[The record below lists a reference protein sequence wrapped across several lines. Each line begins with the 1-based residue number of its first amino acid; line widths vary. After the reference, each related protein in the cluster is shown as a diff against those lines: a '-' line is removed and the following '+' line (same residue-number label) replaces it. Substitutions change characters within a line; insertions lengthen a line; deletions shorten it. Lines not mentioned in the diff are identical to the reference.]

1 MTLRRSSSVLVLLA
15 LAVIALQGCGES
27 RSAAP
32 GAPSPPP
39 VSVAAVI
46 EKRVND
52 WDEFTG
58 RLEAIDTVDVRPRV
72 SGYIERVAFR
82 EGSEVEPGDLL
93 FEIDARP
100 FQTELNRVEAELA
113 RARSQ
118 FELAESQLRRAEQL
132 LQQNFISQQAYDD
145 RTSASREAAANV
157 KAAEA
162 AVASARLNL
171 DYTKVRS
178 PVAGR
183 VGRAEVTIG
192 NLVTGLGGPNATL
205 LTTVVSLD
213 PIYAYFDV
221 DEHVYLKYGDLAR
234 TGARPNSRTHRSAIY
249 LGLADEQGF
258 PHHGYVDFVDNQL
271 NPQTGTIRA
280 RAVFENKERTFTPG
294 LFARLKLI
302 GSGAYDAVL
311 IDDRAVGT
319 DQSKRFVLVVGAD
332 NKAMYRQVV
341 LGPIVDNL
349 RVIKQGLKPGDVI
362 VVNGLQRVRPGESVT
377 PQRVPM
383 EGPAEATV
391 SAADTSTTN

>member
-1 MTLRRSSSVLVLLA
+1 MFSVFVFLVS
-15 LAVIALQGCGES
+15 AVALQGCGEG
-27 RSAAP
+27 RSAVP
-32 GAPSPPP
+32 GAPPPPP

-82 EGSEVEPGDLL
+82 EGSEVERGDLL

-100 FQTELNRVEAELA
+100 FQTELNRIEAELA

-118 FELAESQLRRAEQL
+118 FELAESQLRRADQL
-132 LQQNFISQQAYDD
+132 LQQNFISRQAYDD
-145 RTSASREAAANV
+145 RASASREAAANV

-162 AVASARLNL
+162 AVATARLNL
-171 DYTKVRS
+171 DYTKVRA

-192 NLVTGLGGPNATL
+192 NLVTGLGGPNATV

-221 DEHVYLKYGDLAR
+221 DEQVYLKYGDLAR
-234 TGARPNSRTHRSAIY
+234 AGVRPSSRTNRSPIY

-258 PHHGYVDFVDNQL
+258 PHEGYVDFVDNQL

-280 RAVFENKERTFTPG
+280 RAVFENKERAFTPG
-294 LFARLKLI
+294 LFARLRLI
-302 GSGAYDAVL
+302 GSAAYDGIL
-311 IDDRAVGT
+311 INDRAIGT

-332 NKAMYRQVV
+332 NKAMYRQVT
-341 LGPIVDNL
+341 LGPMVDNL
-349 RVIKQGLKPGDVI
+349 RVVKQGLKRGEVI
-362 VVNGLQRVRPGESVT
+362 VVNGLQRVRPGEPVT

-383 EGPAEATV
+383 EGAPEATA
-391 SAADTSTTN
+391 SAAGPSTTEETAR

>member
-1 MTLRRSSSVLVLLA
+1 MSSGRFFA
-15 LAVIALQGCGES
+15 LISMPVILWMLQGCEQG
-27 RSAAP
+27 RSAV
-32 GAPSPPP
+32 PSAPPP
-39 VSVAAVI
+39 PTVSVASVI

-82 EGSEVEPGDLL
+82 EGSEVGRGDLL
-93 FEIDARP
+93 FEIDPRP

-113 RARSQ
+113 RASSQ
-118 FELAESQLRRAEQL
+118 SELAQSQLRRAEQL
-132 LQQNFISQQAYDD
+132 LQQNFISRQAYDD
-145 RTSASREAAANV
+145 RASASREAAANL

-183 VGRAEVTIG
+183 VGRAEVTPG

-234 TGARPNSRTHRSAIY
+234 SGARPSSRTNRSAIY
-249 LGLADEQGF
+249 LGLANEQGF
-258 PHHGYVDFVDNQL
+258 PHRGYVDFVDNQL

-280 RAVFENKERTFTPG
+280 RAVFENKDRAFTPG

-302 GSGAYDAVL
+302 GSGAYDAIL
-311 IDDRAVGT
+311 IDDRAIGT

-332 NKAMYRQVV
+332 NRATYREVV
-341 LGPIVDNL
+341 LGPLVDNL
-349 RVIKQGLKPGDVI
+349 RVVRQGLKPGEVI
-362 VVNGLQRVRPGESVT
+362 VVNGLQRVRPGELVT
-377 PQRVPM
+377 PQRAQM
-383 EGPAEATV
+383 EGAGGATA
-391 SAADTSTTN
+391 SAAGAAATN